1 MDFLVTLNRRV
12 HWLMEAKASDSDV
25 GARLAYYT
33 RKLQPRES
41 LQLVLCLD
49 VPTDEPA
56 DLLAADQDEELARLF
71 KSTAVSELH
80 LPGRRTDRK
89 STRLNS
95 SH

>member
-56 DLLAADQDEELARLF
+56 DLLAADQE
-71 KSTAVSELH
+71 
-80 LPGRRTDRK
+80 DRK

-95 SH
+95 SHT